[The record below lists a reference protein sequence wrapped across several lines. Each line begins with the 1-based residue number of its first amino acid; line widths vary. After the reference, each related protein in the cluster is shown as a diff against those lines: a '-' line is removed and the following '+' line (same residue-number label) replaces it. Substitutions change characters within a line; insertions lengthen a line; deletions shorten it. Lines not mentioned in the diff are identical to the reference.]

1 MEYAYCPFRAQR
13 VFTAFM
19 AINILLADSGHLYR
33 DILENALGDESV
45 RIVLVRSIAE
55 ALEAVAKEYFHC
67 FILAWQLAD
76 GEGTELSR
84 KLRNP
89 QLAPYE
95 PIVILTASPSTELAE
110 AASHA
115 GATELFRKQ
124 DVEELVTF
132 LRRFLKVHGQMPCRA
147 LYVEDAHDQQ
157 LHLCAQMRE
166 WGMEVDAFD
175 SADDAWNAIR
185 EKSYD
190 ILICDI
196 VLGGHM
202 TGSRFINRIRRQPAP
217 LGNILILAT
226 SAFDN
231 AARRIELFH
240 LGIDDYVAKPI
251 LPLELKARIQNLL
264 VRKRSEEALLLAK
277 LRAEEASRA
286 KSTFLAN
293 MSHELRTPM
302 SAIMGMTRLA
312 LRNATNPTQKEQLGK
327 VDVAS
332 RHLLNV
338 INDILDI
345 SKIEAGCLTLENAR
359 FRLGEAIENVASLVG
374 HKAAEKGLE
383 LNIDLAAGLPNL
395 GVIGDPMRLE
405 QILLNLA
412 GNAVKFTSEG
422 SITLRCRIIADDSES
437 LLLRWDVIDTGIGV
451 AAENQEKLFTAFEQA
466 DTSITRRYG
475 GTGLGLAI
483 SKRLVH
489 MMGGE
494 IGVDSAVGRGSDFWF
509 TVRLSR
515 ASAEAMGMP
524 AMATLLPAEQR
535 LLDVY
540 GGAKVLVV
548 EDEPVNQEVSRSLLE
563 DAGLAVDLAEDGR
576 VAVAMAGQ
584 QRYALIMMDMQM
596 PNLNGL
602 DATKAIRAGSLN
614 VDTPILAMTANAFEE
629 DRQNCFD
636 AGMNDFVAKPV
647 IPEAL
652 YETILRWLSRPQGN
666 AVAQKKP

>member
-1 MEYAYCPFRAQR
+1 
-13 VFTAFM
+13 M

-33 DILENALGDESV
+33 DILENALADESV

-55 ALEAVAKEYFHC
+55 AMDAVAKESFHC
-67 FILAWQLAD
+67 FVVAWQLVD

-84 KLRNP
+84 KLRDSGI
-89 QLAPYE
+89 APYE
-95 PIVILTASPSTELAE
+95 PIVILTASPSSELAE
-110 AASHA
+110 AASRA

-132 LRRFLKVHGQMPCRA
+132 LQRFLKVHGQMPCRA

-157 LHLCAQMRE
+157 MHLCAQMRE

-175 SADDAWNAIR
+175 SADEAWTAIR
-185 EKSYD
+185 AQHYD

-226 SAFDN
+226 TAFDN

-264 VRKRSEEALLLAK
+264 VRKRSEETLLLAK
-277 LRAEEASRA
+277 QHAEEASRA
-286 KSTFLAN
+286 KSSFLAN

-312 LRNATNPTQKEQLGK
+312 MRNTADPTLKDQLGK
-327 VDVAS
+327 VDAAS
-332 RHLLNV
+332 RHLLSV
-338 INDILDI
+338 INDILDL
-345 SKIEAGCLTLENAR
+345 SKIEAGCLTLEHAR
-359 FRLGEAIENVASLVG
+359 FRLGEAVENVASLIG
-374 HKAAEKGLE
+374 HKAAEKGLQ
-383 LNIDLAAGLPNL
+383 LNIDFAAGLPNL
-395 GVIGDPMRLE
+395 AVIGDPMRLE

-412 GNAVKFTSEG
+412 GNAVKFTAEG
-422 SITLRCRIIADDSES
+422 SITLCCRVVADDSDS
-437 LLLRWDVIDTGIGV
+437 LLLRWDVVDTGIGI

-494 IGVDSAVGRGSDFWF
+494 IGVESEVGKGSDFWF
-509 TVRLSR
+509 TVSLKKGCTD
-515 ASAEAMGMP
+515 ALGAP
-524 AMATLLPAEQR
+524 ALAAPPPAEQR
-535 LLDVY
+535 LLDVH

-563 DAGLAVDLAEDGR
+563 DAGLDVDLAEDGR
-576 VAVAMAGQ
+576 VAVAMARQ
-584 QRYALIMMDMQM
+584 QRYELIMMDMQM

-602 DATKAIRAGSLN
+602 DATRLIRSDSLN
-614 VDTPILAMTANAFEE
+614 VETPILAMTANAFEE
-629 DRQNCFD
+629 DRQSCFD
-636 AGMNDFVAKPV
+636 VGMNDFVAKPV
-647 IPEAL
+647 VPEAL
-652 YETILRWLSRPQGN
+652 YETILRWLSRPTANVPG
-666 AVAQKKP
+666 

>member
-1 MEYAYCPFRAQR
+1 
-13 VFTAFM
+13 M

-33 DILENALGDESV
+33 DILESALGDESV

-55 ALEAVAKEYFHC
+55 ALDAVAKEYFHC
-67 FILAWQLAD
+67 FVVAWQLAD
-76 GEGTELSR
+76 GEGTALSR
-84 KLRNP
+84 KLRDLK
-89 QLAPYE
+89 LAPYE
-95 PIVILTASPSTELAE
+95 PIVILTASPSSALAE
-110 AASHA
+110 VASHA

-157 LHLCAQMRE
+157 RHLCAQMRE

-175 SADDAWNAIR
+175 SADDAWVAIR
-185 EKSYD
+185 ENSYD

-202 TGSRFINRIRRQPAP
+202 TGSRFINRIRRQPEP

-226 SAFDN
+226 TAFDN

-264 VRKRSEEALLLAK
+264 VRKRSEETLLLAK
-277 LRAEEASRA
+277 QRAEEASRA
-286 KSTFLAN
+286 KSSFLAN

-312 LRNATNPTQKEQLGK
+312 LRNAADPTLKAQLGK

-338 INDILDI
+338 INDILDL
-345 SKIEAGCLTLENAR
+345 SKIEAGSLRLER
-359 FRLGEAIENVASLVG
+359 VGFRLGEAIENVVSLIG
-374 HKAAEKGLE
+374 HKATEKGLQ
-383 LNIDLAAGLPNL
+383 LNIEFAAGLPNL

-412 GNAVKFTSEG
+412 GNAVKFTAVG
-422 SITLRCRIIADDSES
+422 SVTLRCRIVVEDPDS
-437 LLLRWDVIDTGIGV
+437 LLLRWDVVDTGIGI

-489 MMGGE
+489 MMDGE
-494 IGVDSAVGRGSDFWF
+494 IGVESEAGKGCDFWF
-509 TVRLSR
+509 TVSLKKAGPDALGAR
-515 ASAEAMGMP
+515 
-524 AMATLLPAEQR
+524 TLADLPPAEQQ
-535 LLDVY
+535 LFDVY
-540 GGAKVLVV
+540 GGARVLVV

-563 DAGLAVDLAEDGR
+563 DAGLAVDLAEDGQM
-576 VAVAMAGQ
+576 AVTMAKQ

-602 DATKAIRAGSLN
+602 DATKAIRADSLN

-629 DRQNCFD
+629 DRQSCFD
-636 AGMNDFVAKPV
+636 VGMNDFVAKPV
-647 IPEAL
+647 VPDLL
-652 YETILRWLSRPQGN
+652 YDTILRWLSRSYANAMAAPQI
-666 AVAQKKP
+666 P